1 MGKTYK
7 KRIFRKKKITNKRKK
22 SISKRRKLRGGS
34 NFVSPFQGTTYS
46 QDNLPG
52 MSLNPS
58 GGSNSNHY
66 PLNTYKETPF
76 QYMKSENSLMSGGRR
91 KRKTHS
97 KKSRVNMKS
106 RKSRKGR
113 KSRKLKQKGGF
124 IDQGINLLRYGKY
137 ELGSAYNELNGY
149 DKPVNPLPWE
159 QFNSKTYS
167 NFSSL

>member
-7 KRIFRKKKITNKRKK
+7 KRIFRKKKTANKRRK
-22 SISKRRKLRGGS
+22 STLKRKLRGGS
-34 NFVSPFQGTTYS
+34 NFVSPFQGTAYS

-58 GGSNSNHY
+58 GGSNSNYY

-76 QYMKSENSLMSGGRR
+76 QYMKSENSLMSGGRK
-91 KRKTHS
+91 KRKTLQH
-97 KKSRVNMKS
+97 K
-106 RKSRKGR
+106 KSRKGR
-113 KSRKLKQKGGF
+113 KSRKNNKNKKSKQKGGF

-137 ELGSAYNELNGY
+137 EVGSAYNELNGY

-159 QFNSKTYS
+159 QFNSKTHS